1 MVHRPLGHVF
11 QWVETSDLVVQPIN
25 QIMTSRPRHVK
36 IEVSIIKIIMIM
48 VGSLDPDL
56 SF

>member
-36 IEVSIIKIIMIM
+36 IEVSIIKIIMTM